1 MASAEEQNYP
11 RCVLSQGGARQKKRG
26 GGVGSG
32 VHFNLNGKKRA
43 VSIFSPI
50 AFPLLLSLY
59 RHPGPSGVV
68 HSQAIIFDG
77 EEVSVLLGSW

>member
-1 MASAEEQNYP
+1 MASAEELNYP
-11 RCVLSQGGARQKKRG
+11 RCVLSQGGAHQKKG
-26 GGVGSG
+26 GSG
-32 VHFNLNGKKRA
+32 GHFNLNGKKRA

-59 RHPGPSGVV
+59 RRPGPSGVV

-77 EEVSVLLGSW
+77 EKVSVLLGTW